1 MDKKDIYEHLAKIYL
16 DASSN
21 KKKKR
26 IDPRVLK
33 SLTLAA
39 LAVIFFSV
47 TGLVVNL
54 NKKLPQNSQIA
65 LYLHPEIAKINFNFQ
80 PAKKEVYAIALNSL
94 NLSHYKS
101 LAFSVK
107 KNNPRD
113 TVSLRVE
120 FTNIFKERSYIYVKD
135 IPSRWGEYIMRFD
148 SFDGITD
155 WSEMKELSFAVEEWN
170 AREDKDVVYLEN
182 IRVLR

>member
-16 DASSN
+16 DASST

-26 IDPRVLK
+26 IDPRILR
-33 SLTLAA
+33 SLTLAM
-39 LAVIFFSV
+39 LAAVFFSV
-47 TGLVVNL
+47 TGLVVGL
-54 NKKLPQNSQIA
+54 NKKTPQNSQTA
-65 LYLHPEIAKINFNFQ
+65 LFLHPEIAKINFNFQ
-80 PAKKEVYAIALNSL
+80 PAKKEVYAINLNNL

-113 TVSLRVE
+113 IISLRVE
-120 FTNIFKERSYIYVKD
+120 FTNIFKEKSYVYLKD
-135 IPSRWGEYIMRFD
+135 IPSKWGEYLIRFD

-182 IRVLR
+182 IRVVR